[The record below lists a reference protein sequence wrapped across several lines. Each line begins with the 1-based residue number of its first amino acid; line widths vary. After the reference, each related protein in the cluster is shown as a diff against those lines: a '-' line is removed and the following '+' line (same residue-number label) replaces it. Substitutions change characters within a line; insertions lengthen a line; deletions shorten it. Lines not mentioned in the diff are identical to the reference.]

1 MTQLFEFQSQNVSK
15 PLLEKEYEE
24 KRNRAF
30 TIGKS
35 AIDELIKQGKRV
47 SYRNI
52 EAVSKTL
59 DPVGRGIHANTV
71 RSNEVL
77 YEYYLQF
84 ARTVKTT
91 KSRTKPTSQGISSYQ
106 HLKPNRDLVQVQ
118 KRYLKMSRGDLVAR
132 LIEAEEYIAQHQT
145 AWQRSL
151 FEKFK

>member
-15 PLLEKEYEE
+15 PWLEKEYEE

-30 TIGKS
+30 TIGKT
-35 AIDELIKQGKRV
+35 AIDELIKQGK
-47 SYRNI
+47 
-52 EAVSKTL
+52 
-59 DPVGRGIHANTV
+59 HANTV